1 MKVPNSELIYRQ
13 LLAAGVAVD
22 AALAVV
28 AVLKT
33 KRVEEQEGHWVT
45 IEGRP
50 VFIRGPWPELE
61 LPSIERED
69 GSINYQAVL
78 RDGKAV
84 EKALMQRNP
93 ALAKTLR
100 RYDRLR
106 RQREEVARQ
115 AEELGSK
122 TIQFVIEHGQ
132 SHPVAQEMSKQWFQ
146 LWDQRKELDKQL
158 QEIQERLFKLDG
170 EFAAALGSTLGK
182 IQPANFEGH
191 IKENIINISEA
202 KAWISL
208 VVGKVSDT
216 PCVIKQLGPGE
227 GYFGGSRSYFVPKE
241 NTMYLIK
248 NESTWVVIHE
258 WGHYLEN
265 QRPAVHQACVEF
277 LNRRYQEAV
286 RSGNSEK
293 ADIKPLKELT
303 SIGAYEPYEVAFR
316 DRFRD
321 PYVGKVY
328 RDASNT
334 EVMSMGLQY
343 LYENPLRFRSEDPE
357 HYYLTLGLIAHVRK
371 NPVDK
376 AKRVS
381 PTSTG
386 PWAKV

>member
-1 MKVPNSELIYRQ
+1 MKVSNSELIYRQ

-28 AVLKT
+28 AVLKAA
-33 KRVEEQEGHWVT
+33 REDEEGHWVT
-45 IEGRP
+45 IEGHP

-78 RDGKAV
+78 RNGKAV
-84 EKALMQRNP
+84 EKAAMRRNP
-93 ALAKTLR
+93 ALAKALR
-100 RYDRLR
+100 RYDRL
-106 RQREEVARQ
+106 QRKW
-115 AEELGSK
+115 EELQKQIRQIGEEMAEGFRLGRPIPEEKANQSSQLINQR
-122 TIQFVIEHGQ
+122 TELERQLIEIRE
-132 SHPVAQEMSKQWFQ
+132 SIFS
-146 LWDQRKELDKQL
+146 RN
-158 QEIQERLFKLDG
+158 G
-170 EFAAALGSTLGK
+170 EFAATLGSLLGK
-182 IQPANFEGH
+182 IQPANFEDH
-191 IKENIINISEA
+191 TRENIFQISSA

-216 PCVIKQLGPGE
+216 PCGIKQLGPGE
-227 GYFGGSRSYFVPKE
+227 GYFGGSRSYFVPQE
-241 NTMYLIK
+241 NVMYLIK
-248 NESTWVVIHE
+248 NESSWVVVHE

-265 QRPAVHQACVEF
+265 QRPAVYQACVEF

-286 RSGNSEK
+286 RSGLGESAEV
-293 ADIKPLKELT
+293 KPLKELT
-303 SIGAYEPYEVAFR
+303 KVDAYQPYEVAFR

>member
-1 MKVPNSELIYRQ
+1 MTSLGSIYRR
-13 LLAAGVAVD
+13 LLASGIAID
-22 AALAVV
+22 AALAVI
-28 AVLKT
+28 AVLKAA
-33 KRVEEQEGHWVT
+33 EEGEEEGHWVT
-45 IEGRP
+45 IEGHP

-78 RDGKAV
+78 RNGKAV
-84 EKALMQRNP
+84 EKAAMRRNP
-93 ALAKTLR
+93 ALARTLR
-100 RYDRLR
+100 RYDKLR
-106 RQREEVARQ
+106 RQRDELEKQVKQ
-115 AEELGSK
+115 LGSE
-122 TIQFVIEHGQ
+122 TIQLAIEHGQ
-132 SHPVAQEMSKQWFQ
+132 DHPLAQEKSKLWFQ

-158 QEIQERLFKLDG
+158 REMQERLYGLYG
-170 EFAAALGSTLGK
+170 EFAATLGSVLGK
-182 IQPANFEGH
+182 TQPANFEGH
-191 IKENIINISEA
+191 IRENIFQISSA

-248 NESTWVVIHE
+248 NESSWVVVHE

-286 RSGNSEK
+286 RSGLSES
-293 ADIKPLKELT
+293 ADVKPLKELT
-303 SIGAYEPYEVAFR
+303 KVDAYQPYEVAFR

-376 AKRVS
+376 AKRVPPPS
-381 PTSTG
+381 AG

>member
-1 MKVPNSELIYRQ
+1 VPNSELIYRQ

-22 AALAVV
+22 AALAVI
-28 AVLKT
+28 AVLKAA
-33 KRVEEQEGHWVT
+33 KEGEEGHWVT
-45 IEGRP
+45 IEGHP

-78 RDGKAV
+78 RNGKAV
-84 EKALMQRNP
+84 EKAAMRRNP
-93 ALAKTLR
+93 ALARTLR
-100 RYDRLR
+100 RYDKLR
-106 RQREEVARQ
+106 RQREELEKQVKQ
-115 AEELGSK
+115 LGSE
-122 TIQFVIEHGQ
+122 TIQLAIEHGQ
-132 SHPVAQEMSKQWFQ
+132 DHPLAQEKSKLWFQ

-158 QEIQERLFKLDG
+158 REMQERLYGLDG
-170 EFAAALGSTLGK
+170 EFAATLGSVLGK
-182 IQPANFEGH
+182 VQPANFEGD
-191 IKENIINISEA
+191 IRENILQISSA

-227 GYFGGSRSYFVPKE
+227 GYFGGSRSYFVPRE

-248 NESTWVVIHE
+248 NESGWVVVHE

-286 RSGNSEK
+286 RSGLSES
-293 ADIKPLKELT
+293 ADVKPLKELT
-303 SIGAYEPYEVAFR
+303 KVDAYQPYEVAFR

-376 AKRVS
+376 AKRVPS
-381 PTSTG
+381 PSAG